1 MSNDFQ
7 DLKAKWQSA
16 KQSLPITKTSS
27 SDLIKDIDA
36 KRKSGL
42 RFQYGNIAILGAT
55 LVALILVFVV
65 FFPFNELMSRIAVAL
80 MVGGMVVRVAVE
92 FISVQKSN
100 SINMGATALEALQS
114 SEAYLSFRKRVHGPV
129 TISILVIYTVGYY
142 AILPELSKYFDQRL
156 IIFWAIIYVVGLIVF
171 GNQVR
176 KSIRKEIKELEEI
189 VALKKE
195 ILQKEEGETE

>member
-16 KQSLPITKTSS
+16 KQSLPTTKTSS

-42 RFQYGNIAILGAT
+42 RFQYGNMAILGAT
-55 LVALILVFVV
+55 LVTLILVFVV

-80 MVGGMVVRVAVE
+80 MVGGMAVRVAVE
-92 FISVQKSN
+92 FISVQKSR

-171 GNQVR
+171 GTQVR
-176 KSIRKEIKELEEI
+176 KSIKKEIKELEEI
-189 VALKKE
+189 VELKKE
-195 ILQKEEGETE
+195 ILQKEEGESE

>member
-16 KQSLPITKTSS
+16 KQSQPITKSSS

-80 MVGGMVVRVAVE
+80 MVGGMAVRVAVE
-92 FISVQKSN
+92 FISVQKSK

-129 TISILVIYTVGYY
+129 TISILVIYTLGYY

-156 IIFWAIIYVVGLIVF
+156 IIFWAVIYVVGLFVF

-176 KSIRKEIKELEEI
+176 KSIKKEIKELEEI

-195 ILQKEEGETE
+195 ILQKEEGESE

>member
-16 KQSLPITKTSS
+16 KQSLPISKTSS
-27 SDLIKDIDA
+27 SDLMKDIDA

-65 FFPFNELMSRIAVAL
+65 FFPFKELMSRIAVAL
-80 MVGGMVVRVAVE
+80 MVGGMAVRVAVE
-92 FISVQKSN
+92 FISVQKSR
-100 SINMGATALEALQS
+100 SINMGATALETLQS
-114 SEAYLSFRKRVHGPV
+114 SEAYLSFRKKVHGPV
-129 TISILVIYTVGYY
+129 TISILMIYTVGYY
-142 AILPELSKYFDQRL
+142 AILPELSRYFDQRL

-189 VALKKE
+189 VTLKKE